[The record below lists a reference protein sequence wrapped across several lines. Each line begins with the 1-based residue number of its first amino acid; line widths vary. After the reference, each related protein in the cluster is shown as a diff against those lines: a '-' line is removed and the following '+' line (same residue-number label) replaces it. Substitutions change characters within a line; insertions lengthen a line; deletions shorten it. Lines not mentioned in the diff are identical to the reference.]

1 MHGYLSRLAA
11 VLPLVL
17 GAPAAIAHDYWL
29 ELDGQDYLLY
39 RGHRYSQ
46 HQGEAVVPYEPSI
59 VNTTI
64 CVDAS
69 GGKKR
74 VSASRS
80 YPVRIPGPCAAV
92 VVEADSGFWT
102 QTLTGTKNL
111 SRDEV
116 FGALRS
122 WRAVE
127 SVKRIESWMPEMQ
140 CPVSD
145 GLELVSTTDPFRLR
159 PGDKLRLLV
168 TWKGRPREGV
178 SVAYDGDPRGVS
190 GRDGRIN
197 IRLRHGGT
205 QVITASV
212 DEPSDDPSTDKLVR
226 STGLMFD
233 LP

>member
-1 MHGYLSRLAA
+1 MPGYLSRLAA
-11 VLPLVL
+11 VLTLLL
-17 GAPAAIAHDYWL
+17 GASAATAHDYWL
-29 ELDGQDYLLY
+29 EPEGQDYLLY

-46 HQGEAVVPYEPSI
+46 HQGAAVVPYEPSI
-59 VNTTI
+59 VSTTF
-64 CVDAS
+64 CVDAT
-69 GGKKR
+69 GRQKR
-74 VSASRS
+74 VSASHS

-92 VVEADSGFWT
+92 LVEADSGYWT
-102 QTLTGTKNL
+102 QTLTGTKNQP
-111 SRDEV
+111 RDQV

-127 SVKRIESWMPEMQ
+127 GVKRIESWKPAMKR
-140 CPVSD
+140 PVSD
-145 GLELVSTTDPFRLR
+145 GLELVSTTDPFALR

-168 TWKGRPREGV
+168 TWKGRPRGGV
-178 SVAYDGDPRGVS
+178 AVAYDGDPRGVS

-212 DEPSDDPSTDKLVR
+212 DEPSNDPKSDKLVR
-226 STGLMFD
+226 STALMFD

>member
-1 MHGYLSRLAA
+1 VIRHLSRLAA
-11 VLPLVL
+11 VLALLL
-17 GAPAAIAHDYWL
+17 GASAATTHDYWL
-29 ELDGQDYLLY
+29 DPDGQDYLLY

-59 VNTTI
+59 VNTAI
-64 CVDAS
+64 CVDTT

-74 VSASRS
+74 VTASLS
-80 YPVRIPGPCAAV
+80 YPVRIPGPCSAV
-92 VVEADSGFWT
+92 LVEADSGYWT
-102 QTLTGTKNL
+102 QTFAGTKNQP
-111 SRDEV
+111 RDEV

-127 SVKRIESWMPEMQ
+127 GVKRIESWEPHMERPA
-140 CPVSD
+140 SD
-145 GLELVSTTDPFRLR
+145 GLELVSITDPFALR

-168 TWKGRPREGV
+168 TWKGRPRGGV
-178 SVAYDGDPRGVS
+178 TVAYGGDPRGVS

-212 DEPSDDPSTDKLVR
+212 DEPSNDPKSDKLVR
-226 STGLMFD
+226 STALMFD